1 MKSQSLK
8 RLQLSTCLCLL
19 QRAAGWVA
27 PQTCECF
34 TFLDG
39 KLYWVRFAT
48 WGSFFFS
55 HQSGALIS
63 FLLRLLLHAKYNLCT
78 KEWNAA
84 ENCQFSPHLLLPSYF
99 NDNTSCFFV
108 LTPSYCWLHQKL
120 WHDEWTFFPPT
131 FLLHLETLHV
141 IFCSPCHRGLLCW
154 PSGWQEGQRNRV
166 DPWLAH
172 GLVTTGHL
180 LSLRPIKVRVCDCAT
195 KTATFFPA
203 A

>member
-108 LTPSYCWLHQKL
+108 LLRRLHL
-120 WHDEWTFFPPT
+120 TADSTRNYDMMNGLFFPP
-131 FLLHLETLHV
+131 LSCSTLKLCTWSFALPV
-141 IFCSPCHRGLLCW
+141 ILVYCADLQDDRRVNATGSTRDW
-154 PSGWQEGQRNRV
+154 P
-166 DPWLAH
+166 
-172 GLVTTGHL
+172 
-180 LSLRPIKVRVCDCAT
+180 
-195 KTATFFPA
+195 TAW
-203 A
+203 